1 MFRTRLRELRE
12 NAGYKSQQAFAD
24 AFGVAQSTV
33 GGWEAGKREP
43 NYATTLKLANFFH
56 VSVDYLLGQTD
67 QKDLASTQTP
77 TPTTGPSSSRENLQ
91 AAFWGGE
98 KDLSQEDLDDM
109 WNDVERFAAFLA
121 EKKRQGKKDDG

>member
-67 QKDLASTQTP
+67 QKDITPIQTP
-77 TPTTGPSSSRENLQ
+77 TPATGPSSSRENLQ

-121 EKKRQGKKDDG
+121 EKKKQEKKDG

>member
-67 QKDLASTQTP
+67 QKDMASTQTP

>member
-12 NAGYKSQQAFAD
+12 NAGYKSQQAFAV

-67 QKDLASTQTP
+67 QKDMASTQTP

-121 EKKRQGKKDDG
+121 EKKRQEKKDG

>member
-67 QKDLASTQTP
+67 RKDITPTQTP
-77 TPTTGPSSSRENLQ
+77 TPSTGPSSSRENLQ

-121 EKKRQGKKDDG
+121 EKKRQEKKDG

>member
-1 MFRTRLRELRE
+1 MFRPRLRELRE

-67 QKDLASTQTP
+67 QKDMASTQTP

-121 EKKRQGKKDDG
+121 EKKRQEKKDG

>member
-67 QKDLASTQTP
+67 QKDMASTQTP

-121 EKKRQGKKDDG
+121 EKKRQEKKDG

>member
-67 QKDLASTQTP
+67 QKDIIPTQAP
-77 TPTTGPSSSRENLQ
+77 APKTGPSSSRENLQ

-109 WNDVERFAAFLA
+109 WNDVKRFAAFLA
-121 EKKRQGKKDDG
+121 EKKRQEKKDG

>member
-1 MFRTRLRELRE
+1 MFQTKLRELRE
-12 NAGYKSQQAFAD
+12 LSGYKSQQAFAD

-67 QKDLASTQTP
+67 RKDITPTQTP
-77 TPTTGPSSSRENLQ
+77 TPSTGPSSSRENLQ

-121 EKKRQGKKDDG
+121 EKKRQEKKDG

>member
-67 QKDLASTQTP
+67 QKDMASTQTP

-98 KDLSQEDLDDM
+98 KDLSQEDLDAM
-109 WNDVERFAAFLA
+109 WDDVERFAAFLA
-121 EKKRQGKKDDG
+121 EKKRQEKQDG

>member
-67 QKDLASTQTP
+67 RKDISPTQTP
-77 TPTTGPSSSRENLQ
+77 TPSTGPSSSRENLQ

-121 EKKRQGKKDDG
+121 EKKRQEKKDG

>member
-67 QKDLASTQTP
+67 QKDMASTQTP

-121 EKKRQGKKDDG
+121 EKKRQAKKDG

>member
-1 MFRTRLRELRE
+1 MRELCE

-67 QKDLASTQTP
+67 RKDITPTQTP
-77 TPTTGPSSSRENLQ
+77 TPSTGPSSSRENLQ

-121 EKKRQGKKDDG
+121 EKKRQEKKDG

>member
-1 MFRTRLRELRE
+1 MFRTRLRELHE

-67 QKDLASTQTP
+67 QKDMASTQTP

-121 EKKRQGKKDDG
+121 EKKRQEKKDG

>member
-67 QKDLASTQTP
+67 QKDMASTQTP

-109 WNDVERFAAFLA
+109 WNDVGRFADFIE

>member
-12 NAGYKSQQAFAD
+12 NAGYKSQQSFAD

-43 NYATTLKLANFFH
+43 NYATTLRLADFFH

-67 QKDLASTQTP
+67 QKGSSPSQNTASVSTSTA
-77 TPTTGPSSSRENLQ
+77 SREHIQ

-121 EKKRQGKKDDG
+121 EKKKQEKKDG

>member
-67 QKDLASTQTP
+67 QKDMASTQTP

-121 EKKRQGKKDDG
+121 EKKKQEKNDG

>member
-1 MFRTRLRELRE
+1 MFRTRLRVLRE

-67 QKDLASTQTP
+67 QKDIASNQMP
-77 TPTTGPSSSRENLQ
+77 TPATGPSSSRENLQ

-121 EKKRQGKKDDG
+121 EKKKQEKKDG

>member
-12 NAGYKSQQAFAD
+12 NAGYKSQQSFAD

-43 NYATTLKLANFFH
+43 NYATTLKLADFFH

-67 QKDLASTQTP
+67 QKNGSVIQNAAP
-77 TPTTGPSSSRENLQ
+77 TSVPPASRENLQ

-98 KDLSQEDLDDM
+98 KDLTQKDLDDM

-121 EKKRQGKKDDG
+121 EKKRQEKKDD